1 MKRQLFNKLKWL
13 SLCMSLLCFVQTGWS
28 QDRQI
33 TGKVTAAEDGNPL
46 PGVSIIVKG
55 TTRGTSTAADGT
67 YKISAN
73 PGAVLIL
80 SSLGFERREIKV
92 GSQAVI
98 NVTLSNDIKAL
109 DEVVV
114 TAFGISEKKRGL
126 TYATQEVKGD
136 EIAETG
142 RGNALVAL
150 GGRVAGLTMTP
161 STGLPG
167 SSVQIQLRGASSIG
181 GSNSPLFVID
191 GLPVSN
197 NTFAQGGL
205 VTDGPNRSND
215 YMSRMGDLN
224 PNDIESITV
233 LKGLEAAALYG
244 SEGSSGVIIIT
255 TKKGKQGNTKINYS
269 NSFDV
274 SNLYR
279 FVETQKIYSRGS
291 YGVLDPTSL
300 NFRGP
305 KYSENSANQTF
316 DNTANLFQT
325 GTLQRHNL
333 SIDGGTPKVTYRFS
347 SSYTDQKGVVPTTG
361 MTQLQTR
368 LTGSAELAKGVTL
381 TNTFSLVSSDITK
394 AYRGS
399 NGLYVS
405 SLAWPSNDDIRV
417 YLNPDGTRRRLV
429 TADNSEFDNP
439 FFSLYKNQNKEKT
452 IRVTENISL
461 SADIKPWLNI
471 TGRFGVDTYTT
482 NLNLLIS
489 PESSSGNSLGAT
501 NGITAKG
508 YIDNAT
514 DGGRIFNGNLVATAK
529 KTIGNFN
536 GALLFGTSV
545 DDTRTETNAIY
556 GEKLFLP
563 DFNSINNT
571 DVTTQRAK
579 TTIYQKRL
587 QSAFSSLDV
596 NYKET
601 LYLRVTGRNDWSSS
615 LVGTPKYDFFY
626 PSVSGSFIFTEIPA
640 IKEIGFLSFGKL
652 RASYAETGK
661 DPYLPYK
668 IQSTLVPQTTTDGG
682 FAYGVFGGNRELKPE
697 RGVGI
702 ELGADLRFFKGRFG
716 VDVAVYSNERS
727 RQIVSQRLSYGTG
740 FILALLNGGT
750 FTNNGVEL
758 QITGTPVKT
767 KDFTWDINLNFSK
780 LKTNVKSLPADVAE
794 YYNSDTWL
802 YNNARASAFVS
813 DLSSYFKNVDNLE
826 YYQQWAGSATSIGGF
841 SYLRNKAGD
850 VLVNPATGLPIKNTN
865 FLPIGDRNPD
875 FTIGLRNSFTYKGFN
890 LSFLLDIR
898 KGGDVFNGTA
908 MLLYERGISTKT
920 LDRDTPIVFKG
931 VLRDGYENTGTP
943 TQNTIQITPST
954 SVNQGFY
961 SSLAESDFVER
972 NVNWLRMRDISL
984 SYTIPKKALSS
995 VKFIKNASVFVRGTE
1010 LFLITNYT
1018 GADPSVNG
1026 TTATS
1031 LGVGAAGID
1040 FGTISLPR
1048 SISTGLSV
1056 TF

>member
-1 MKRQLFNKLKWL
+1 MKKLLHNKLLWL
-13 SLCMSLLCFVQTGWS
+13 FLCVSALVTHNGWS

-33 TGKVTAAEDGNPL
+33 TGKVSGTNDNAPL
-46 PGVSIIVKG
+46 PGASIIVKG
-55 TTRGTSTAADGT
+55 TTRGTTSAADGT
-67 YKISAN
+67 YKISVN
-73 PGAVLIL
+73 NNSILIFT
-80 SSLGFERREIKV
+80 SLGFEKQEVKV
-92 GSQAVI
+92 GNQSVI
-98 NVTLSNDIKAL
+98 NVKLTDATSAL

-126 TYATQEVKGD
+126 TYSTQEVKGD

-181 GSNSPLFVID
+181 GNNSPLFVID

-205 VTDGPNRSND
+205 VTDGPNRNND

-279 FVETQKIYSRGS
+279 FVETQKVYSRGS

-305 KYSENSANQTF
+305 KYSENPANQSF
-316 DNTANLFQT
+316 DNAANLFQT

-333 SIDGGTPKVTYRFS
+333 SIDGGSPKVTYRFS

-405 SLAWPSNDDIRV
+405 SLAWPSNDDMRV

-439 FFSLYKNQNKEKT
+439 FFSLNKNQNKEKT

-461 SADIKPWLNI
+461 SADITPWLNI

-501 NGITAKG
+501 NGITSKG

-536 GALLFGTSV
+536 GTLLFGTSV
-545 DDTRTETNAIY
+545 DDTRTETNAMY

-571 DVTTQRAK
+571 DITTQRSK
-579 TTIYQKRL
+579 TTVYQKRL

-682 FAYGVFGGNRELKPE
+682 FAYGVFGGNRELTPE

-716 VDVAVYSNERS
+716 IDLAVYSNERS

-758 QITGTPVKT
+758 QVTGTPVKT

-780 LKTNVKSLPADVAE
+780 LKTNVKNLPADVAE

-813 DLSSYFKNVDNLE
+813 DLSSYFKNIDNLE

-908 MLLYERGISTKT
+908 MFLYERGISTKT

-931 VLRDGYENTGTP
+931 VLRDGYENSGTP

-972 NVNWLRMRDISL
+972 DINWLRMRDLSF
-984 SYTIPKKALSS
+984 SYTIPKKILSNI
-995 VKFIKNASVFVRGTE
+995 KFIKNASVFVRGTE

-1048 SISTGLSV
+1048 SFSTGISI

>member
-1 MKRQLFNKLKWL
+1 MKKVLQSKLVWL
-13 SLCMSLLCFVQTGWS
+13 LLCVSIFATHIGWT

-33 TGKVTAAEDGNPL
+33 TGKVTGSNDNSPL
-46 PGVSIIVKG
+46 PGASIIVKG
-55 TTRGTSTAADGT
+55 TTRGTTSAADGI
-67 YKISAN
+67 YKISVN
-73 PGAVLIL
+73 NNSTLIFT
-80 SSLGFERREIKV
+80 SLGFEKTEVKV
-92 GSQAVI
+92 GSQTVI
-98 NVTLSNDIKAL
+98 NVKLSDATSAL

-142 RGNALVAL
+142 RGNALIAL
-150 GGRVAGLTMTP
+150 GGRIAGLTMTP

-181 GSNSPLFVID
+181 GNNSPLFVID

-197 NTFAQGGL
+197 STFSQAGS

-255 TKKGKQGNTKINYS
+255 TKKGQQGNTKINYS

-279 FVETQKIYSRGS
+279 FVETQKIYSRGAN
-291 YGVLDPTSL
+291 GVLDPTAIS
-300 NFRGP
+300 FRGP
-305 KYSENSANQTF
+305 KYSENPSNQSF
-316 DNTANLFQT
+316 DNAANLFQT

-347 SSYTDQKGVVPTTG
+347 SSFTDQKGVLPTTG

-368 LTGSAELAKGVTL
+368 LTGSAELAKGITL
-381 TNTFSLVSSDITK
+381 TNTFALVSSDITK

-405 SLAWPSNDDIRV
+405 ALAWPSNDDMRV

-429 TADNSEFDNP
+429 GADNGEFDNP
-439 FFSLYKNQNKEKT
+439 FFSVNKNQNKERT
-452 IRVTENISL
+452 IRITENISL
-461 SADIKPWLNI
+461 SANIKPWLNV
-471 TGRFGVDTYTT
+471 TGRFGVDSYTT
-482 NLNLLIS
+482 NLNVLIS
-489 PESSSGNSLGAT
+489 PESSSGNSLGGT

-508 YIDNAT
+508 YIDNAI
-514 DGGRIFNGNLVATAK
+514 DAGRIFNGNLVATAK

-536 GALLFGTSV
+536 GTLLFGTSV
-545 DDTRTETNAIY
+545 DDTKTETNAIY

-563 DFNSINNT
+563 EFNSINNT

-587 QSAFSSLDV
+587 QSVFSSFDF

-601 LYLRVTGRNDWSSS
+601 LYLKVTGRNDWSSS
-615 LVGTPKYDFFY
+615 LVGTAKDDFFY

-682 FAYGVFGGNRELKPE
+682 FAYGVFGGNRNLKPE
-697 RGVGI
+697 RGVGV
-702 ELGADLRFFKGRFG
+702 EFGADLRFFKGRFG
-716 VDVAVYSNERS
+716 IDVAVYSNERS
-727 RQIVSQRLSYGTG
+727 NQIVSQRLSYGTG

-750 FTNNGVEL
+750 FNNNGVEVQL
-758 QITGTPVKT
+758 TGTPVKT
-767 KDFTWDINLNFSK
+767 KNFSWDINLNFSK
-780 LKTNVKSLPADVAE
+780 LKTSVKSLPADVAE

-802 YNNARASAFVS
+802 YNNARASAFVA
-813 DLSSYFKNVDNLE
+813 DLSSYFKTVDNLE

-841 SYLRNKAGD
+841 SYLRNKVGD
-850 VLVNPATGLPIKNTN
+850 VLINPSTGLPIKNTN

-875 FTIGLRNSFTYKGFN
+875 FTIGLRNSFIYKGFN

-908 MLLYERGISTKT
+908 MFLYERGISTKT
-920 LDRDTPIVFKG
+920 LDRDTPIIYKG

-943 TQNTIQITPST
+943 TPNTVQINPAT
-954 SVNQGFY
+954 SSNQGFY
-961 SSLAESDFVER
+961 GSLAESDFVER
-972 NVNWLRMRDISL
+972 SINWLRMRDINL
-984 SYTIPKKALSS
+984 SYTIPKKFLSS

-1010 LFLITNYT
+1010 IFLITNYT

-1026 TTATS
+1026 TTASS

-1048 SISTGLSV
+1048 SFSTGLSV
-1056 TF
+1056 SF

>member
-1 MKRQLFNKLKWL
+1 MKKLLLNKLMWL
-13 SLCMSLLCFVQTGWS
+13 FLFVGVLAVYNGWS

-33 TGKVTAAEDGNPL
+33 TGKVTGSTDNSPL
-46 PGVSIIVKG
+46 PGASIIVKG
-55 TTRGTSTAADGT
+55 TTRGTTSAADGT
-67 YKISAN
+67 YRISVSN
-73 PGAVLIL
+73 GSVLIFT
-80 SSLGFERREIKV
+80 SLGYEKIEVKV
-92 GSQAVI
+92 GNQSVI
-98 NVTLSNDIKAL
+98 DVKLSDATSAL

-126 TYATQEVKGD
+126 TYSTQEVKGD

-142 RGNALVAL
+142 RGNALIAL

-181 GSNSPLFVID
+181 GNNSPLFVID

-205 VTDGPNRSND
+205 VTDGPNRTND

-224 PNDIESITV
+224 PNDIESVTV

-255 TKKGKQGNTKINYS
+255 TKKGSKGNTKINYS

-279 FVETQKIYSRGS
+279 FVETQKVYSRGA
-291 YGVLDPTSL
+291 YGVLDPTAL
-300 NFRGP
+300 GFRGP
-305 KYSENSANQTF
+305 KYSENASNQSF
-316 DNTANLFQT
+316 DNAGNLFQT

-333 SIDGGTPKVTYRFS
+333 SIDGGTPKITYRFS
-347 SSYTDQKGVVPTTG
+347 TSYTEQKGVVPTTG

-381 TNTFSLVSSDITK
+381 TNTFALVSSDITK

-405 SLAWPSNDDIRV
+405 ALSWPSNDDMSV

-429 TADNSEFDNP
+429 GADNSEIDNP
-439 FFSLYKNQNKEKT
+439 YFSLNKNQNKERT
-452 IRVTENISL
+452 IRIIENISL

-482 NLNLLIS
+482 ALNLLIS
-489 PESSSGNSLGAT
+489 PESSSGNSLGGT

-508 YIDNAT
+508 YIDNAI
-514 DGGRIFNGNLVATAK
+514 DAGRIFNGNLVATARK
-529 KTIGNFN
+529 KIGNFN
-536 GALLFGTSV
+536 GSLLFGTSV
-545 DDTRTETNAIY
+545 DDTKTEVNAIY

-563 DFNSINNT
+563 EFNSINNT

-579 TTIYQKRL
+579 TSILQRRL
-587 QSAFSSLDV
+587 QSVFSSFDL

-601 LYLRVTGRNDWSSS
+601 LYLKVTGRNDWSSS
-615 LVGTPKYDFFY
+615 LVGTPVYDFFY

-640 IKEIGFLSFGKL
+640 LKELGFLSFGKL

-661 DPYLPYK
+661 DPYAPYRIK
-668 IQSTLVPQTTTDGG
+668 STLVPQTTTDGG
-682 FAYGVFGGNRELKPE
+682 FAYGVYGGNVDLKPE
-697 RGVGI
+697 RGVGVEI
-702 ELGADLRFFKGRFG
+702 GADLRFFKGRLG
-716 VDVAVYSNERS
+716 IDLAVYSNERS

-750 FTNNGVEL
+750 FTNNGVEIQL
-758 QITGTPVKT
+758 TGTPVKT

-780 LKTNVKSLPADVAE
+780 LKTNVKNLPADVAE

-813 DLSSYFKNVDNLE
+813 DLSSYFKTVDNLE

-841 SYLRNKAGD
+841 SYLRNKVGD
-850 VLVNPATGLPIKNTN
+850 ILINPSTGLPIKNTN

-875 FTIGLRNSFTYKGFN
+875 FTIGLRNSFIYKGFN

-908 MLLYERGISTKT
+908 MFLYERGISTKT
-920 LDRDTPIVFKG
+920 LDRDTPVIYKG

-943 TQNTIQITPST
+943 TSNSIQITPST

-972 NVNWLRMRDISL
+972 NINWLRMRDINL
-984 SYTIPKKALSS
+984 SYTIPKKVLSN
-995 VKFIKNASVFVRGTE
+995 VKFIKSATVFVRGTE

-1031 LGVGAAGID
+1031 LGVGASGID

-1048 SISTGLSV
+1048 SFSTGISV
-1056 TF
+1056 SF

>member
-1 MKRQLFNKLKWL
+1 MKKLLLNKLIWL
-13 SLCMSLLCFVQTGWS
+13 FLCVSVSTVHNGWS

-33 TGKVTAAEDGNPL
+33 TGKVTGSTDNSPL
-46 PGVSIIVKG
+46 PGASIIVKG
-55 TTRGTSTAADGT
+55 TTRGTTSAADGT
-67 YKISAN
+67 YKISIN
-73 PGAVLIL
+73 NGSTLIFT
-80 SSLGFERREIKV
+80 SLGYEKIEIKV
-92 GSQAVI
+92 GNQSVI
-98 NVTLSNDIKAL
+98 DVRLSDATSAL

-126 TYATQEVKGD
+126 TYSTQEVKGD

-142 RGNALVAL
+142 RGNALIAL

-181 GSNSPLFVID
+181 GNNSPLFVID

-205 VTDGPNRSND
+205 VTDGPNRTND

-224 PNDIESITV
+224 PNDIESVTV

-255 TKKGKQGNTKINYS
+255 TKKGSKGNTKINYS

-279 FVETQKIYSRGS
+279 FVETQKVYSRGA
-291 YGVLDPTSL
+291 YGVLDPTAL
-300 NFRGP
+300 GFRGP
-305 KYSENSANQTF
+305 KYSENASNQSF
-316 DNTANLFQT
+316 DNAGNLFQT

-333 SIDGGTPKVTYRFS
+333 SIDGGTPKITYRFS
-347 SSYTDQKGVVPTTG
+347 TSYTEQKGVVPTTG

-381 TNTFSLVSSDITK
+381 TNTFALVSSDITK

-405 SLAWPSNDDIRV
+405 ALSWPSNDDMSV

-429 TADNSEFDNP
+429 GADNSEIDNP
-439 FFSLYKNQNKEKT
+439 YFSLNKNQNKERT
-452 IRVTENISL
+452 IRITENISL

-482 NLNLLIS
+482 ALNLLIS
-489 PESSSGNSLGAT
+489 PESSSGNSLGGT

-508 YIDNAT
+508 YIDNAI
-514 DGGRIFNGNLVATAK
+514 DAGRIFNGNLVATARK
-529 KTIGNFN
+529 KIGNFN
-536 GALLFGTSV
+536 GSLLFGTSV
-545 DDTRTETNAIY
+545 DDTKTEVNAIY

-563 DFNSINNT
+563 EFNSINNT

-579 TTIYQKRL
+579 TSILQRRL
-587 QSAFSSLDV
+587 QSVFSSFDL

-601 LYLRVTGRNDWSSS
+601 LYLKVTGRNDWSSS
-615 LVGTPKYDFFY
+615 LVGTPVYDFFY

-640 IKEIGFLSFGKL
+640 LKELGFLSFGKL

-661 DPYLPYK
+661 DPYAPYRIK
-668 IQSTLVPQTTTDGG
+668 STLVPQTTTDGG
-682 FAYGVFGGNRELKPE
+682 FAYGVYGGNVDLKPE
-697 RGVGI
+697 RGVGVEI
-702 ELGADLRFFKGRFG
+702 GADLRFFKGRLG
-716 VDVAVYSNERS
+716 IDLAVYSNERS

-750 FTNNGVEL
+750 FTNNGVEIQL
-758 QITGTPVKT
+758 TGTPVKT

-780 LKTNVKSLPADVAE
+780 LKTNVKNLPADVAE

-813 DLSSYFKNVDNLE
+813 DLSSYFKTVDNLE

-841 SYLRNKAGD
+841 SYLRNKVGD
-850 VLVNPATGLPIKNTN
+850 ILINPSTGLPIKNTN

-875 FTIGLRNSFTYKGFN
+875 FTIGLRNSFIYKGFN

-908 MLLYERGISTKT
+908 MFLYERGISTKT
-920 LDRDTPIVFKG
+920 LDRDTPVIYKG

-943 TQNTIQITPST
+943 TSNSIQITPST

-972 NVNWLRMRDISL
+972 NINWLRMRDINL
-984 SYTIPKKALSS
+984 SYTIPKKVLSN
-995 VKFIKNASVFVRGTE
+995 VKFIKSATVFVRGTE

-1031 LGVGAAGID
+1031 LGVGASGID

-1048 SISTGLSV
+1048 SFSTGISV
-1056 TF
+1056 SF

>member
-1 MKRQLFNKLKWL
+1 
-13 SLCMSLLCFVQTGWS
+13 MSLLCSAQTGWS
-28 QDRQI
+28 QDKQV
-33 TGKVTAAEDGNPL
+33 TGKVTGSNDGAPL
-46 PGVSIIVKG
+46 PGASIIVKG
-55 TTRGTSTAADGT
+55 TTRGTTTASDGT
-67 YKISAN
+67 YKISVN
-73 PGAVLIL
+73 NNSTLIFT
-80 SSLGFERREIKV
+80 SLGFEKQEVKV
-92 GSQAVI
+92 GTKSLIDVR
-98 NVTLSNDIKAL
+98 LNDASSSL

-181 GSNSPLFVID
+181 GNNSPLFVID

-205 VTDGPNRSND
+205 VTDGPNRNND

-305 KYSENSANQTF
+305 KYAENPSNQTF

-439 FFSLYKNQNKEKT
+439 FFSLNKNQNKEKT

-489 PESSSGNSLGAT
+489 PESSSGNSLGGT

-508 YIDNAT
+508 YVDNAT

-529 KTIGNFN
+529 KKIGNFN

-556 GEKLFLP
+556 GERLFLP

-601 LYLRVTGRNDWSSS
+601 LYLRFTGRNDWSSS

-640 IKEIGFLSFGKL
+640 FKEIGFLSFGKL

-702 ELGADLRFFKGRFG
+702 ELGADLKFFKGRFG
-716 VDVAVYSNERS
+716 IDVAVYSNERS

-758 QITGTPVKT
+758 QITGSPVKT

-780 LKTNVKSLPADVAE
+780 LKTNVKNLPADVAE

-850 VLVNPATGLPIKNTN
+850 VLINPTTGVPIKNAN

-908 MLLYERGISTKT
+908 MFLYERGISTKT
-920 LDRDTPIVFKG
+920 LDRETPIVYKG

-943 TQNTIQITPST
+943 TPNTIQITPST

-961 SSLAESDFVER
+961 GSLAESDFVER
-972 NVNWLRMRDISL
+972 NINWLRMRDINL

-1048 SISTGLSV
+1048 SFSTGLSV

>member
-1 MKRQLFNKLKWL
+1 MKKMLQNKLMWL
-13 SLCMSLLCFVQTGWS
+13 FLCAGFFVTQVGWT

-33 TGKVTAAEDGNPL
+33 TGKVTGSNDNAPL
-46 PGVSIIVKG
+46 PGASIIVKG
-55 TTRGTSTAADGT
+55 TTKGTTTASDGS
-67 YKISAN
+67 YKISVN
-73 PGAVLIL
+73 NNSTLIFT
-80 SSLGFERREIKV
+80 SLGFEKQEVKI
-92 GSQAVI
+92 GSKTVVDVKLTDA
-98 NVTLSNDIKAL
+98 SSSL

-114 TAFGISEKKRGL
+114 TAFGIKESKRGL
-126 TYATQEVKGD
+126 TYSTQEVKGD

-142 RGNALVAL
+142 RGNALIAL
-150 GGRVAGLTMTP
+150 GGRIAGLTMTP

-181 GSNSPLFVID
+181 GNNSPLFVID

-197 NTFAQGGL
+197 NTFSQAGS

-269 NSFDV
+269 NSFDF

-279 FVETQKIYSRGS
+279 FVETQKVYSRGA
-291 YGVLDPTSL
+291 YGVLDPSAL
-300 NFRGP
+300 SFRGP
-305 KYSENSANQTF
+305 KYSENPSNQQF
-316 DNTANLFQT
+316 DNAGNFFQT

-347 SSYTDQKGVVPTTG
+347 SSYTDQKGVVPSTG

-381 TNTFSLVSSDITK
+381 TNTFALVSSDISK
-394 AYRGS
+394 AYRGA
-399 NGLYVS
+399 NGLYIA
-405 SLAWPSNDDIRV
+405 SLAWPSNDDMRV

-429 TADNSEFDNP
+429 TADNGEFDNP
-439 FFSLYKNQNKEKT
+439 YFTINKNQNKERT
-452 IRVTENISL
+452 IRLTENISL
-461 SADIKPWLNI
+461 SADIAPWLNV

-489 PESSSGNSLGAT
+489 PESSSGNSLGGT

-508 YIDNAT
+508 YIDNAI
-514 DGGRIFNGNLVATAK
+514 DAGRIFNGNLVATAK
-529 KTIGNFN
+529 KKLGNFN
-536 GALLFGTSV
+536 GSLLLGTSV
-545 DDTRTETNAIY
+545 DDTKTEVNATY

-563 DFNSINNT
+563 EFNSINNT
-571 DVTTQRAK
+571 DITTQRAK
-579 TTIYQKRL
+579 TSIFQKRL
-587 QSAFSSLDV
+587 QSVFSSLDF

-601 LYLRVTGRNDWSSS
+601 VYLKFTGRNDWSSS
-615 LVGTPKYDFFY
+615 LVGASQYDFFY

-640 IKEIGFLSFGKL
+640 FKEIGFLSFGKL

-661 DPYLPYK
+661 DPYSPYR

-682 FAYGVFGGNRELKPE
+682 FAYGVFGGNRDLKPE

-716 VDVAVYSNERS
+716 IDLAVYSNERS

-750 FTNNGVEL
+750 FNNNGVEL
-758 QITGTPVKT
+758 QLTGTPVKT

-780 LKTNVKSLPADVAE
+780 LKTTVKNLPADVAE

-813 DLSSYFKNVDNLE
+813 DLSTYFKNIDNLE

-841 SYLRNKAGD
+841 SYLRNKTGD
-850 VLVNPATGLPIKNTN
+850 VLINPSTGLPIKNAV

-908 MLLYERGISTKT
+908 MALYERGISTKT
-920 LDRDTPIVFKG
+920 LDRDTPIIYKG

-943 TQNTIQITPST
+943 TPNTVQITPTT
-954 SVNQGFY
+954 SINQGFY

-972 NVNWLRMRDISL
+972 GINWLRMRDINL
-984 SYTIPKKALSS
+984 TYTIPKKVLGN

-1048 SISTGLSV
+1048 SISTGVSIS
-1056 TF
+1056 F